1 MSFEIKVVRGGR
13 TIRTL
18 SPYPTR
24 KAALKDAQALAD
36 AAGKGTKVFVDKASR
51 RNPGGDCGCSSK
63 KTPRKNSRH
72 VLPDGR
78 AWYEADD
85 VQKAYARAKQ
95 VLAPHVDQ
103 LLEYINNNSGVRFT
117 TSGIGGGFSSLDIGH
132 GASVDFTHR
141 VPRSKGGGFY
151 TITVMVSGE
160 QDLVKVRVFP
170 AQARR
175 STVVDSG
182 DYADLSDPVR
192 LFRFVSIIKQPKQRP
207 SLTETRARRRAAE
220 SAARRAKAMR
230 SRKRSSEVPSNQLRM
245 FNPARFFAIVDVSE
259 PGGRWADG
267 RKLYTRAELDQADA
281 RALELERMTGAQHQ
295 VIDAAYY
302 EPARQVAIKTGL
314 KTNPD
319 HEFTVEDVLFSIV
332 SAISDSHGDV
342 ETRTYFV
349 DFDHEEMPAV
359 KDALSQGLIRIV
371 EADPRGRSIEV
382 GLTRAGWDAITPQL
396 SGPVYYRSR
405 RTRLQTKNPAHDDLS
420 DLSDADLLELYSV
433 HGWNPHWKAA
443 AAAEIQRRTGR
454 PVSEGYQLL
463 SKQVNPMA
471 FPLPETWRLN
481 PRRQNHDDRLF
492 HESIP
497 EYNLEV
503 VAGEGGELSESD
515 IERARYIA
523 SQVRRGIEE
532 AADVCQLSPPVC
544 AGNMGIPRS
553 QMPQLT
559 ETPLAEMLASDDP
572 GERLKAQAA
581 LEVGGD
587 PTNPLS
593 VFDQFV
599 QRLKSEGV
607 QFTRE
612 QIPVGELKATQREI
626 KAGKTFGMADAFL
639 RGRFRPQ
646 DAEILV
652 SSDGH
657 ILDGHHRYASLL
669 TAQPDIRMN
678 ILRVSMPMR
687 EFLEESFRQP
697 GVFRADV
704 QGNIISPTEP
714 LNLSGRDTA
723 PAGSLPPPN
732 WRAVQRSA

>member
-36 AAGKGTKVFVDKASR
+36 AAGKGTKVYVDKASR

-63 KTPRKNSRH
+63 KPKGNPSKADEPFHWPNARVIPTEIRASGNYLEGPIREQGWTVELEPGGMTSQFFTRK
-72 VLPDGR
+72 
-78 AWYEADD
+78 AA
-85 VQKAYARAKQ
+85 
-95 VLAPHVDQ
+95 
-103 LLEYINNNSGVRFT
+103 
-117 TSGIGGGFSSLDIGH
+117 
-132 GASVDFTHR
+132 
-141 VPRSKGGGFY
+141 
-151 TITVMVSGE
+151 
-160 QDLVKVRVFP
+160 
-170 AQARR
+170 AQAA
-175 STVVDSG
+175 VD
-182 DYADLSDPVR
+182 LIR
-192 LFRFVSIIKQPKQRP
+192 RP
-207 SLTETRARRRAAE
+207 STRRRDWFTLIHKYYPERGMREQMLEELRQPAA
-220 SAARRAKAMR
+220 
-230 SRKRSSEVPSNQLRM
+230 PLP
-245 FNPARFFAIVDVSE
+245 NPARFFAIVDVSV

-314 KTNPD
+314 KTNPA
-319 HEFTVEDVLFSIV
+319 HED
-332 SAISDSHGDV
+332 
-342 ETRTYFV
+342 
-349 DFDHEEMPAV
+349 
-359 KDALSQGLIRIV
+359 
-371 EADPRGRSIEV
+371 
-382 GLTRAGWDAITPQL
+382 LT
-396 SGPVYYRSR
+396 
-405 RTRLQTKNPAHDDLS
+405 
-420 DLSDADLLELYSV
+420 DLSDADLLELYAV

-463 SKQVNPMA
+463 SKRVNPMA
-471 FPLPETWRLN
+471 FPMPETWRLN
-481 PRRQNHDDRLF
+481 PAAHPRFEGATDAEIASPENRRLTMRQLAFRYGKSLDEIRRILLEQDRKPRRRNHDDRLF
-492 HESIP
+492 HEAIP

-723 PAGSLPPPN
+723 PAGSMPPPN